1 MPAARRHRRYQ
12 KPPGRRR
19 ALELLADAGAHGCPA
34 GTLAAAGYGAGD
46 LLVLVLEGF
55 ASANGDRPAD
65 MSCVYDLSRVTIT
78 AAGRQALADRC
89 D

>member
-19 ALELLADAGAHGCPA
+19 ALELLAAAGAHGCPA
-34 GTLAAAGYGAGD
+34 GTLAAAGYGAIDVLG
-46 LLVLVLEGF
+46 LVREGL
-55 ASANGDRPAD
+55 ATPNAARPAD
-65 MSCVYDLSRVTIT
+65 RSCTYDLSRVTIT
-78 AAGRQALADRC
+78 AAGRQALADRT